1 MGKVSKN
8 IKAKDLTKTFEF
20 CCTCKRKKNK
30 NTHTRGFWIGVCQFD
45 NLKFH
50 PICSEPASLPA
61 LEETKEAEDSYS
73 FQMSG
78 RNKTRS
84 PFQNRKTSI
93 FIIDFLC
100 GTLFLFCILKWWL
113 QFMRSE
119 FHRICSTAS
128 VEIRNFQSFS
138 SGSSSTEATLRR
150 PSAQAFAFPVDQMPK
165 YDRTVS
171 PRLDAKNL
179 TTKKKVLWLSNS
191 YILYHIEIY
200 LIVDQ
205 KRL

>member
-20 CCTCKRKKNK
+20 CCTCKREKNK

-84 PFQNRKTSI
+84 PLRTEKHQYPRFPTLWNFVSLLHLKMVTSI
-93 FIIDFLC
+93 HALWISPHLQHCICWNSKFPEFLIRVQQHR
-100 GTLFLFCILKWWL
+100 GHVTKAFCP
-113 QFMRSE
+113 S
-119 FHRICSTAS
+119 
-128 VEIRNFQSFS
+128 IRLS
-138 SGSSSTEATLRR
+138 SGSNAKIWSHGISKIGRKKRDNKIKHGTL
-150 PSAQAFAFPVDQMPK
+150 V
-165 YDRTVS
+165 
-171 PRLDAKNL
+171 
-179 TTKKKVLWLSNS
+179 
-191 YILYHIEIY
+191 I
-200 LIVDQ
+200 
-205 KRL
+205 